1 MGWIPSLHFDKSRR
15 RFYCRMHGEL
25 FRLGSDHAEA
35 QLRFGVLFKQHY
47 GDRPRAATPRTVP
60 QLVAAWLVE
69 HPGDWHRDSVKL
81 FSTFSL
87 GQRLED
93 LKADVLCRYA
103 KWLEKRGYDRWKGR
117 GKRKQKV
124 HHEYAPQTIAH
135 YVEHARRVLEWGTTL
150 GLIRITIDRPKL
162 AAAEIDPKDLT
173 MKRVE
178 LTASSLGGKRQ
189 KWARDIFEFIIETG
203 CRPGEARR
211 LTWDMVDI
219 DGGVCKLSRKQHKT
233 GKKTGRSRTI
243 YLTPAAI
250 ALLRDVRGRSSGEG
264 AVFKSRL
271 NRPYTS
277 SGLRSVL
284 SRAGTVPNHL
294 RHTFAQ
300 RYLDNG
306 GDLAVLAGLLGHTD
320 LRMVKRYAQIRDQR
334 LLRAAADLPGVV
346 PECRRVR
353 LVPVSASAA
362 DRPTETASPRS
373 RAG

>member
-47 GDRPRAATPRTVP
+47 GDRPRVATPRTVP
-60 QLVAAWLVE
+60 QLVAAWLIE
-69 HPGDWHRDSVKL
+69 HPGSWHRDSVKL
-81 FSTFSL
+81 FTTFSL
-87 GQRLED
+87 GLRFED
-93 LKADVLCRYA
+93 LKPDVLCRYA

-117 GKRKQKV
+117 GRRKQKT
-124 HHEYAPQTIAH
+124 HNDYAPQTITH
-135 YVEHARRVLEWGTTL
+135 YVDHARRVLEWGVKL
-150 GLIRITIDRPKL
+150 ELIRIKFERPKL

-173 MKRVE
+173 MKRVD
-178 LTASSLGGKRQ
+178 LTAASLGGERQ

-211 LTWDMVDI
+211 LTWEMVDI
-219 DGGVCKLSRKQHKT
+219 EGGVCKFARKQHKT

-250 ALLRDVRGRSSGEG
+250 ALLRDVRGRSSGDG

-271 NRPYTS
+271 NQPYTA

-284 SRAGTVPNHL
+284 RRAGTVPYHL

-334 LLRAAADLPGVV
+334 LLRAAADLPAVV

-353 LVPVSASAA
+353 LVPASASAA
-362 DRPTETASPRS
+362 DQPTETASPRS